1 MSNDFS
7 TKRVKKLFSGIQQLA
22 DSEPPNG
29 NGHAEAKR
37 RSVEASSMQFHDP
50 TMLAEEVEALRAR
63 VAEL

>member
-1 MSNDFS
+1 MSNDYS

-37 RSVEASSMQFHDP
+37 QSVAASSMQFVDP
-50 TMLAEEVEALRAR
+50 TLLAEEVEALR
-63 VAEL
+63 VGGV